1 MRLLP
6 ALWRMCCAASFF
18 VVSIVFLNM
27 NVIDTTMS
35 QLRESLSLAET
46 MSKQLG
52 YGDQFG
58 KQIKLMESQLSTVQ
72 YLFRQCSY

>member
-1 MRLLP
+1 
-6 ALWRMCCAASFF
+6 
-18 VVSIVFLNM
+18 M

-72 YLFRQCSY
+72 YLFPTVLVLT